1 MLYFKDLW
9 YFFIDLRLLIL
20 KVFGNSSFSTSNI
33 IGNFLNGEYL
43 NDSKYLTGDQVN
55 MIEDNTTWYLGTVGN
70 SASYKLAKY
79 TDINMSGY
87 AANTDAKVGLLRLG
101 ELMAGQ
107 FNIYDNNIK
116 YWTLTQSGPSHIN
129 YVNNDSS
136 ILTYFQSV
144 AIGVKTA
151 LNLKSNVIITSGDGT
166 LQNPFT
172 IELSS

>member
-1 MLYFKDLW
+1 
-9 YFFIDLRLLIL
+9 
-20 KVFGNSSFSTSNI
+20 
-33 IGNFLNGEYL
+33 
-43 NDSKYLTGDQVN
+43 
-55 MIEDNTTWYLGTVGN
+55 MIEDNSTWYLGTVGN
-70 SASYKLAKY
+70 GTSYKLAKY
-79 TDINMSGY
+79 TDINMLDY

-116 YWTLTQSGPSHIN
+116 YWTLTQSEPSYIN
-129 YVNNDSS
+129 YVNDDSN

-144 AIGVKTA
+144 AIGVKPA

-172 IELSS
+172 IELSN